1 MFSSANTP
9 VAGEGLVYDFDD
21 EENALKW
28 KGVFVA
34 SLHKVVF
41 LFLFSTVFISSE
53 HCFVCFSFA

>member
-34 SLHKVVF
+34 SLHKVCVTI
-41 LFLFSTVFISSE
+41 LAYCALL
-53 HCFVCFSFA
+53 CFSCH